1 MENVE
6 DDHDGGDQAKKKKND
21 DRGATISSEI
31 HTANSEKLNLSRK
44 QFFRRRKKT
53 LAALGPIHTKS
64 CAQAKVKLPRE
75 NKPVLDGMWT
85 TLICTASKPEMTT
98 YIKNSNICMQEI
110 IPSIIKGKIKDYEH
124 SKENKVRSL
133 RVLYEGGLI
142 SKRKY
147 TSIRNSSDVVRET
160 EKKKKNMKTEF
171 MTGCEVPKILPYKT
185 LMSFVRSIE
194 IGEVLSLD
202 NLASKYSMESTS
214 GVYRPL
220 KPFLLRLADLY
231 LFLDS
236 KTPCLHWFNG
246 EKGVL
251 HVAIGA
257 DGAPFGKDDTATGKL
272 LSLDTTID
280 RYCIINL
287 VVRQDDVTQ
296 LLNSESHEHP
306 K

>member
-1 MENVE
+1 M
-6 DDHDGGDQAKKKKND
+6 K
-21 DRGATISSEI
+21 
-31 HTANSEKLNLSRK
+31 LSRD
-44 QFFRRRKKT
+44 
-53 LAALGPIHTKS
+53 
-64 CAQAKVKLPRE
+64 
-75 NKPVLDGMWT
+75 NKPVLDGLWT
-85 TLICTASKPEMTT
+85 TLICTASKPEMTNYT
-98 YIKNSNICMQEI
+98 KNSNICMQEI

-133 RVLYEGGLI
+133 HVLYEGGLI

-160 EKKKKNMKTEF
+160 EKEKKNIKTEF
-171 MTGCEVPKILPYKT
+171 MTGCEVSNILPYKT

-202 NLASKYSMESTS
+202 DLAGIYSLKSTS

-251 HVAIGA
+251 HVATGA
-257 DGAPFGKDDTATGKL
+257 DGAPFGKDDTVTGRLL
-272 LSLDTTID
+272 LSTD
-280 RYCIINL
+280 
-287 VVRQDDVTQ
+287 
-296 LLNSESHEHP
+296 
-306 K
+306 